1 MWNASSHTTY
11 TLCTSDMLSLSK
23 PRRTTNGLHT
33 FQYFS
38 TKQWSA
44 LPDELIFTPHL
55 FLFLFFFTSCDCCG
69 LGCQEVKCPI
79 FVMAVTSTSILKK
92 KTYAW
97 RR

>member
-1 MWNASSHTTY
+1 MWDAPSHTTY

-44 LPDELIFTPHL
+44 LPDELILMPH
-55 FLFLFFFTSCDCCG
+55 LFLFFFTSCDCCG
-69 LGCQEVKCPI
+69 LGCQEVKCLI
-79 FVMAVTSTSILKK
+79 FVIAVTSTSILKE
-92 KTYAW
+92 KTHAW